1 MSALPASAA
10 RALPV
15 RPSTSAP
22 ASTPSQATGPRLRLV
37 EAPAHERSSTRFV
50 MACIV
55 LLLMSVLGVLLLNTE
70 MANGAYERADLT
82 KVRSQ
87 EAIIGEQLSQELAD
101 ISTAENL
108 SKRAEQLG
116 MRQMVNP
123 DVLHID
129 SSKVVAAKGA
139 EGN

>member
-15 RPSTSAP
+15 RPATTAPSSAP
-22 ASTPSQATGPRLRLV
+22 VKSSKPRLRLI

-50 MACIV
+50 MVCIV
-55 LLLMSVLGVLLLNTE
+55 TLLAAVLGVLLLNTE

-108 SKRAEQLG
+108 AKRAEQLG

-123 DVLHID
+123 HVLHID
-129 SSKVVAAKGA
+129 SSKANAAKGA